1 MIPVMWFIV
10 AVVMAPNGMVK
21 VMSDPMATKDI
32 CESTRAQ
39 GDSLIASQGLAFE
52 SKCVMLGGTES

>member
-10 AVVMAPNGMVK
+10 AIVMSPNGAVK
-21 VMSDPMATKDI
+21 VMSDAMPTQEI

-39 GDSLIASQGLAFE
+39 GDNLIASQGLTFE

>member
-10 AVVMAPNGMVK
+10 AVVMSPNGMVK
-21 VMSDPMATKDI
+21 VMSDVMPTKEV
-32 CESTRAQ
+32 CEKTRAQ
-39 GDSLIASQGLAFE
+39 GDSLIASRGLVFE